1 MRLSQSCRQL
11 ANPLSTLPSPLS
23 VHPFLWSVNIFF
35 VVAIIFAFVGNLNA
49 NSNVKKQK
57 KRYAEKEK
65 RVENELISAGICN
78 KFGQ

>member
-1 MRLSQSCRQL
+1 
-11 ANPLSTLPSPLS
+11 
-23 VHPFLWSVNIFF
+23 

-57 KRYAEKEK
+57 KRDVEKEK